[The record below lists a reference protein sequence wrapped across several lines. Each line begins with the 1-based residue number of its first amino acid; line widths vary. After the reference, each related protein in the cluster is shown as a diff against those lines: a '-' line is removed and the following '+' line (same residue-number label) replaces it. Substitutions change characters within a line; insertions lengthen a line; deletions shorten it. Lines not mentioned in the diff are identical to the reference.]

1 METIERIRKLIDD
14 AAREGEM
21 CEGNKAEEELVAIF
35 TALLDLKVRILADAP
50 FGSDSVVS
58 VRSLVDLIMRVMEER
73 DAAVARA
80 NEAESRIRRALG
92 LIDREWARPALCGGE
107 LEEPG
112 RDLIG
117 DLLRR
122 RVQLQRR
129 KDD

>member
-35 TALLDLKVRILADAP
+35 TALFADAP

-58 VRSLVDLIMRVMEER
+58 VRRLVDLIMRVMEER

-92 LIDREWARPALCGGE
+92 LIDREWARPALCE
-107 LEEPG
+107 KISDERNPAAT
-112 RDLIG
+112 
-117 DLLRR
+117 RR

>member
-92 LIDREWARPALCGGE
+92 LIDREWARPALCGE
-107 LEEPG
+107 S
-112 RDLIG
+112 
-117 DLLRR
+117 
-122 RVQLQRR
+122 
-129 KDD
+129 

>member
-35 TALLDLKVRILADAP
+35 TALFADAP

-58 VRSLVDLIMRVMEER
+58 VRRLVDLIMRVMEER